1 MQKESKAKAS
11 RLPLTFKAE
20 AGQQA
25 DVSVQMAGRPS
36 EVEITH
42 NIELKSE
49 IRQTPI
55 TAQDI
60 LSKSEE
66 ELKELVPEKTRET
79 HNLLKS
85 MKIMTAI
92 MLGKDKNKELAQ
104 MLQTDKS
111 FTSKQIKELEEQGL
125 VKREGEGR
133 DTKYVVDAFNL
144 MKFLQTKVIIKWGKR
159 EEDKKEG
166 KKEGGSDGGRN

>member
-1 MQKESKAKAS
+1 MTRDLKDKVSK
-11 RLPLTFKAE
+11 LPLTFKTE
-20 AGQQA
+20 AGQPA
-25 DVSVQMAGRPS
+25 DVAVQMASHQPA
-36 EVEITH
+36 EVEIRH
-42 NIELKSE
+42 NLGIELKSE
-49 IRQTPI
+49 IRQAQI

-66 ELKELVPEKTRET
+66 ELKELIPEKSRET

-111 FTSKQIKELEEQGL
+111 FTSKQINELEEQGL

-144 MKFLQTKVIIKWGKR
+144 MKFLQTKVIIKWNKKD
-159 EEDKKEG
+159 EKKESS
-166 KKEGGSDGGRN
+166 GGQNG